1 MTTYTYV
8 ANLSDLVPDIPA
20 DSIISRNIYT
30 DERVRVVLFRF
41 AAGQELSEHTASRP
55 AILHFLNGE
64 ASLTLGDDE
73 TTACTGTW
81 VHMPPDLPHSI
92 VAKTAVTML
101 LLLIKTPREEGMN
114 S

>member
-41 AAGQELSEHTASRP
+41 APGQELSEHTASQP
-55 AILHFLNGE
+55 AIIHFLNGE
-64 ASLTLGDDE
+64 AQLTLGSDVK
-73 TTACTGTW
+73 TASAGTW
-81 VHMPPDLPHSI
+81 VQMPPQLPHSI
-92 VAKTAVTML
+92 VANTPVTML
-101 LLLIKTPREEGMN
+101 LLFMKTPRKGHE
-114 S
+114 